1 MNLLEKLQGLRDL
14 LKFDQ
19 RLHLIFQR
27 VLGRKSGWTV
37 YSKGRLRFL
46 VDHESGD
53 QNGTRD
59 CLTHPMYRDLLRTM
73 QLPKELRVFDLGAN
87 GGGFPLLCL
96 DQGHTL
102 AALACVEVNPWTFSR
117 LSLNVLHNVGTHARL
132 MHAAVGGGERLL
144 RLKLERGGTGHS
156 IYQDR
161 ESGEEVEVPV
171 RTFDSLFHEA
181 FGDGGVDV
189 CKMDVEGA
197 EYETILEGQ
206 AECLR
211 RVHYLIIEVHE
222 APKER
227 QDALR
232 DRLLEFGLAHAGT
245 APSHSDVHV
254 FINQQWP
261 SDASVGA

>member
-1 MNLLEKLQGLRDL
+1 MNFLDKLQGLRDL

-27 VLGRKSGWTV
+27 LLGRKSGWTV
-37 YSKGRLRFL
+37 YVKGSLRFL

-59 CLTHPMYRDLLRTM
+59 CLTQPMYRDCLRTM
-73 QLPKELRVFDLGAN
+73 QLPKALRVFDLGAN

-132 MHAAVGGGERLL
+132 IQAAVGGGERLL

-161 ESGEEVEVPV
+161 ESGEQVEA
-171 RTFDSLFHEA
+171 LFHEA
-181 FGDGGVDV
+181 FGDGVVDV

-197 EYETILEGQ
+197 EYETLLEGQ
-206 AECLR
+206 AESLR
-211 RVHYLIIEVHE
+211 RVHYLIIEIHE

-227 QDALR
+227 QQALR
-232 DRLLEFGLAHAGT
+232 DRLLDFGLAHAGT
-245 APSHSDVHV
+245 APSHSDVHI

-261 SDASVGA
+261 ADASVGS